1 MDWDGYTVFSVIT
14 GIACIL
20 LGAFAN
26 KVSNKSRMWAVLGGI
41 VFAGYGIYV
50 AAQDSGTYYFSIFIF
65 VLPFALAA
73 KIIYDMVQKKKSP
86 AMTQDSQI
94 QD

>member
-20 LGAFAN
+20 LGVFA
-26 KVSNKSRMWAVLGGI
+26 KDVSTKSRIWAVFGGI

-50 AAQDSGTYYFSIFIF
+50 AGKDSGTYYFSVFIF

-73 KIIYDMVQKKKSP
+73 KVIYDIVQKRKPP
-86 AMTQDSQI
+86 AVTD
-94 QD
+94 DRRAEN